1 MDPTPNHRRGNA
13 ALIFGLLLVLVLGI
27 AALVIDIGNARM
39 VGDQLLAAVDASA
52 LGGVARLDFTTAG
65 LSAARETALEVA
77 AQNAAGGAPVQLV
90 PDDVELGIW
99 DFDASTFALSE
110 DPARVNALR
119 VTHHRDDIPAWY
131 ASIAFNDR
139 RLSLTR
145 SAIAARAVRAAGAV
159 DCYVPLAIPDCVL
172 GYSDQGLMDRTFVF
186 SPSGVDNVGWGRAGG
201 SPNASFLSDQ
211 IEDCNS
217 GGVAEA
223 GDTVGVQNG
232 VVASVIRDMA
242 DRIEGS
248 NTVWDSQIWGTQPAQ
263 SADSIVKAN
272 RYGHTYEGPILVFD
286 GADSYC
292 QTGGSFNGEF
302 ALVGFLWGAV
312 YDVTSG
318 GKGGAT
324 QKNVMMRINVADLYD
339 VGSSGGGVGRGVVY
353 MEPLLVK

>member
-1 MDPTPNHRRGNA
+1 MDPTPSHRRGNA

-39 VGDQLLAAVDASA
+39 VGDQLLAAVDAAA

-77 AQNAAGGAPVQLV
+77 AQNAAGGAPVQLD
-90 PDDVELGIW
+90 PGDLELGVW
-99 DFDASTFALSE
+99 DFDSSTFTLVDE
-110 DPARVNALR
+110 PERMNALR

-131 ASIAFNDR
+131 ASIAFNDE

-145 SAIAARAVRAAGAV
+145 SAVAARAVRAAGAV

-201 SPNASFLSDQ
+201 SPNASFLGDQ
-211 IEDCNS
+211 IEDCSS

-232 VVASVIRDMA
+232 VVASVIREMA
-242 DRIEGS
+242 DRIEAS
-248 NTVWDSQIWGTQPAQ
+248 NSAWDSEIWGVQPAQ
-263 SADSIVKAN
+263 SADSVIQAN

-286 GADSYC
+286 GSDAYC
-292 QTGGSFNGEF
+292 QTGGSFNGDF
-302 ALVGFLWGAV
+302 PLVGFLWGAV
-312 YDVTSG
+312 YDVTSH
-318 GKGGAT
+318 GKGGAE
-324 QKNVMMRINVADLYD
+324 QKNVLMRINVADLFE
-339 VGSSGGGVGRGVVY
+339 VGSVGGGVGRGVVY